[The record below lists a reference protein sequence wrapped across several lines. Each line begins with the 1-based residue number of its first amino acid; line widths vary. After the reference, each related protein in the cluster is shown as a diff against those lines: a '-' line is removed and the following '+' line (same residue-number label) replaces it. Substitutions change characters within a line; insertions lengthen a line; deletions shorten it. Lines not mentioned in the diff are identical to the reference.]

1 MINAQGGFGNSS
13 RHMESITLQIHSDGH
28 WHDALVVSFD
38 SPKDSLRSRC
48 ITHYLPDYLAD
59 QYIQLGT
66 IKAPTVSANRPLEWD
81 IRRELAPAFLHD
93 VIPAG
98 AARRH
103 ILSRAVVPPG
113 MSTDLFLLQQF
124 AAAPIGHMRVKSSG
138 ETLYPTSEVT
148 GGATRA
154 EIVLAG
160 MGFLDQARES
170 GWPIIGA
177 LGAGGVAQKM
187 LLVEDASGRL
197 YPEGAV
203 RDADVCR
210 HWFVKF
216 PRNNATQLDR
226 DILHSECCF
235 YRALGQLGV
244 DTISAE
250 GLSYEAAK
258 VPSVWM
264 QRFDRKVSPGG
275 IERIAVESMY
285 SLCGIT
291 QSVIRMEH
299 VDVLERL
306 AKAWIAAG
314 QTSEIPTMVS
324 EYLRRD
330 LINLIVGNTDNH
342 CGNLS
347 ILRSKERVSFAPIY
361 DLAPMLLDI
370 EGIVRSTRW
379 PTAMER
385 LGSVDWA
392 AVCTHF
398 AHWVNPEWLLDRLRA
413 DARLLLALPDLLL
426 DLGLPQEAWR
436 SPLIPLSGLEDTF
449 RSWKLM

>member
-1 MINAQGGFGNSS
+1 
-13 RHMESITLQIHSDGH
+13 MESITLQIHSDGH

-48 ITHYLPDYLAD
+48 ITHYLPDYLAN

-66 IKAPTVSANRPLEWD
+66 VKAPTVSANLPLEWD

-93 VIPAG
+93 IIPAG

-113 MSTDLFLLQQF
+113 TSTDLFLLQQF

-138 ETLYPTSEVT
+138 ETLYSTSKMT
-148 GGATRA
+148 GGSTRV
-154 EIVLAG
+154 EVVQEG
-160 MGFLDQARES
+160 MGFLDQARKS

-197 YPEGAV
+197 HPEGAV

-216 PRNNATQLDR
+216 PRNKATKLDR
-226 DILHSECCF
+226 DILHSEYCF

-250 GLSYEAAK
+250 GLAYEAAK
-258 VPSVWM
+258 VPSIWM

-285 SLCGIT
+285 SLCGVT
-291 QSVIRMEH
+291 NSVVRMDH
-299 VDVLERL
+299 IDVVGQL
-306 AKAWIAAG
+306 AKTWIAAD
-314 QTSEIPTMVS
+314 QESEIPGMIS

-330 LINLIVGNTDNH
+330 LINLVAGNNDNH
-342 CGNLS
+342 GGNLS

-361 DLAPMLLDI
+361 DLAPMVLDV

-392 AVCTHF
+392 AVCAHF
-398 AHWVNPEWLLDRLRA
+398 AHWADPEWLLDRLRA
-413 DARLLLALPDLLL
+413 DAWLLLSLPDLLL
-426 DLGLPQEAWR
+426 DLGLPQQAWR
-436 SPLIPLSGLEDTF
+436 SPLIPLRCLEDTF
-449 RSWKLM
+449 RRWKLMD